1 MGFAGR
7 QQKKCVWLI
16 FRQPSMT
23 GTEACP
29 DRHGG
34 LSYWLSAVFP
44 GGSGVSV
51 CELGERDGIL
61 SAQNC
66 GGGDIAA
73 ESTDISGADQTVT
86 RIVNGCET
94 TTDRNPLHSIGALV
108 RTVT

>member
-34 LSYWLSAVFP
+34 LSYWLFAVSP

-51 CELGERDGIL
+51 CELGDFP
-61 SAQNC
+61 
-66 GGGDIAA
+66 AA
-73 ESTDISGADQTVT
+73 EH
-86 RIVNGCET
+86 
-94 TTDRNPLHSIGALV
+94 DRHGGLSY
-108 RTVT
+108 